1 MKTLKSFINE
11 AIQIEKGKY
20 NGYRVISLVRR
31 EDIDCS
37 KISEEEFIKFMT
49 ADLKEAAQLYYD
61 KNKVEK
67 DEEDKKYIERET
79 ERIKKYA
86 ESKYKREHY
95 KQKYIETAIK
105 NIKTNPFERKL
116 EYLDFKVEPWKNSI
130 YQDCILE
137 PYKIT
142 DEKLASCF
150 KLIKDNKYF
159 KKATGWALKYHAGEN
174 TWRSSFR
181 PYIDLIVDDNTKAE
195 MEKDEESL
203 AKAISAFYSGS
214 NYWGD

>member
-49 ADLKEAAQLYYD
+49 EDLKEAAKLYYD

-67 DEEDKKYIERET
+67 DEEDKKYIESET
-79 ERIKKYA
+79 ARIKKYA

-95 KQKYIETAIK
+95 KQIGRAH
-105 NIKTNPFERKL
+105 
-116 EYLDFKVEPWKNSI
+116 V
-130 YQDCILE
+130 
-137 PYKIT
+137 
-142 DEKLASCF
+142 
-150 KLIKDNKYF
+150 
-159 KKATGWALKYHAGEN
+159 
-174 TWRSSFR
+174 
-181 PYIDLIVDDNTKAE
+181 
-195 MEKDEESL
+195 
-203 AKAISAFYSGS
+203 
-214 NYWGD
+214 